1 MVFSALSSLYLVLAS
16 IVIIGLTTGI
26 RSIKKLKKEKT
37 DTYTIESRIVQVL
50 INLEDKGI

>member
-1 MVFSALSSLYLVLAS
+1 MVVSATSLLYLVLAS
-16 IVIIGLTTGI
+16 VVIMGFITGI

-50 INLEDKGI
+50 INLEDKGR